1 MQKDIWHIQQDGG
14 QVRRDVE
21 RAALAATRHVLALE
35 KRLLK
40 QWDETLFDEQYVPAV
55 AQEGQLYAQH
65 DAFVQWFEHLV
76 DALELVDERSGE
88 IREQPISAWL
98 LEETLSAMS
107 RIDHPR
113 IQAWVKTLRRHQTQ
127 LLTSLDW
134 LNTALQPW
142 RQQLAQK
149 MDARTQELFMRAG
162 ARVWRLRQALV
173 NGQRHRRA

>member
-55 AQEGQLYAQH
+55 AQEEQLYAQH

-88 IREQPISAWL
+88 IRERPISAWL

-149 MDARTQELFMRAG
+149 MDARTQELFMRAS